1 MYIKMIEIEK
11 RVKQN
16 LIRLGVKAGDSVGA
30 AVSGGMDSMALLHCL
45 CNLRAD
51 MNILIVVYHMEHGIR
66 GEASVADMEFVKEQC
81 KALGVKCSVKRSDVP
96 AIAKACGVSIETAA
110 RQARYEFL
118 ESAEADYIATA
129 HHMDDNAETVLMN
142 LTRGSALAGLCGIP
156 EKRGRFLRPM
166 LGISRKEIEEYVKS
180 RGIPYVSDATNEDT
194 AYTRNYIRKEI
205 LPGLRRINEAAA
217 ANIARTAALLSEDE
231 EALIAAAKDAD
242 CIEIKDDGAY
252 IDLPKLSA
260 HMPAVKKRVIRLATA
275 QVGELADLERV
286 HIKSLLELAEKAE
299 SGKSID
305 LAHGLFASVV
315 YGKLFVGKKAEK
327 QYNKHLIVF
336 RCGRLSFAGFEFDC
350 GEYNGEPVYGG
361 GAEYFDAA
369 ALEGAAFRARL
380 EGDYICPLGMSGKKR
395 LSDYLSDRKVPL
407 LRRDSLAL
415 LAKGSE
421 VLWAVG
427 VGVSETS
434 KLKTGSKIIRICYW
448 GIGYA

>member
-1 MYIKMIEIEK
+1 MHIKMIEIEK

-16 LIRLGVKAGDSVGA
+16 LIRLGVKAGYSVGA

-45 CNLRAD
+45 NNLRAD
-51 MNILIVVYHMEHGIR
+51 MNIILVAYHMEHGIR
-66 GEASVADMEFVKEQC
+66 GEASAADMEFVKAQC
-81 KALGVKCSVKRSDVP
+81 KALGVECKVMRADVP
-96 AIAKACGVSIETAA
+96 AIAKMRGVSVETAA

-118 ESAEADYIATA
+118 ESAESDYIATA

-166 LGISRKEIEEYVKS
+166 LDISRKDIEEYVKS
-180 RGIPYVSDATNEDT
+180 RGIPYVNDATNEDT

-205 LPGLRRINEAAA
+205 LPKLKRINEAAA

-231 EALIAAAKDAD
+231 DALLAAAKDAD
-242 CIEIKDDGAY
+242 CIELKEEGAY
-252 IDLPKLSA
+252 IDLKKLSA
-260 HMPAVKKRVIRLATA
+260 FMPAVKKRVIRLAAA
-275 QVGELADLERV
+275 QVGELADIERV
-286 HIKSLLELAEKAE
+286 HTESLLELAEKAE
-299 SGKSID
+299 SGKRID
-305 LAHGLFASVV
+305 LTHGLYAAVV
-315 YGKLFVGKKAEK
+315 YGKLLVGKTKEK
-327 QYNKHLIVF
+327 QYNEHLVVF
-336 RCGRLSFAGFEFDC
+336 HCGRLSFAGFEFDC
-350 GEYNGEPVYGG
+350 GEYNGEPIYGG

-369 ALEGAAFRARL
+369 ALEGAVFRHRL
-380 EGDYICPLGMSGKKR
+380 NGDYIYPLGMSGKKR

-407 LRRDSLAL
+407 MMRDSIVL

-434 KLKTGSKIIRICYW
+434 KLKTSSKIIRICYW
-448 GIGYA
+448 GNGYA